1 MKNGCRVSRVFTFSA
16 KPSLVFFA
24 ASLTG
29 QLWAD
34 VRLPAVFSDNMVLQQ
49 GVSVPVRGWASPAE
63 TVTLEFAGQRKETT
77 ADRAGAWQVKLD
89 PVRSSAAASDMKI
102 YGKNAVVITN
112 VVVGDVWLA
121 SGQSN
126 MEMPLRQAEHATQEI
141 EAAHYPDIR
150 FFMTENDLSSAPKDD
165 CAGKWIVCTP
175 ARAGDF
181 PAAAYFF
188 AQELHSKYRVPAGI
202 INSSIGASSCQAWT
216 PAETLVADKS
226 LPQPAALAPENY
238 ASWKAY
244 LAFKNGTYDH
254 FSYADTGVKPECLA
268 WSKPGLDVSDWRDCT
283 VPGSIESQGLEI
295 DGAVWFRKEFE
306 IPAAWA
312 GSRPTLSLGPISDND
327 IVYLNGEKVGATENN
342 WREWIF
348 RYYAIP
354 AEQVKAGKSVIA
366 VRIFNRINSGGFYP
380 TYPAPLKLYLDERNA
395 IILSGAWKCKVERAE
410 KPAQMPFVLPSIYSI
425 PASLFNALIAP
436 FAKYPLRGFIW
447 YQGEGNTGAA
457 EQYDILFPAMIKA
470 WRSWWA
476 DDTLPFYFVQLAN
489 FMDREAQP
497 SGGGLPRL
505 REAQLKALSLHG
517 TGMAVAIDI
526 GAAQEIHPRNK
537 REVGKRLARWAMRDC
552 YGDKEVEVSGPLY
565 ASSAVEG
572 SRIRLAFTHVRS
584 GLKAMG
590 GELKG
595 FAVAPADKNFVWAQA
610 VIEGESVV
618 VWNDAVREPRYVRYA
633 WANNPEATLYN
644 GAGLPASPFRTDK

>member
-1 MKNGCRVSRVFTFSA
+1 MKNGNRGGTVFILSARYSLLFFSA
-16 KPSLVFFA
+16 SLM
-24 ASLTG
+24 G
-29 QLWAD
+29 QLRAE
-34 VRLPAVFSDNMVLQQ
+34 VKLPAVFSDNMVLQQ
-49 GVSVPVRGWASPAE
+49 GASVPVRGWASTAE
-63 TVTLEFAGQRKETT
+63 KVTVEFAGQRKETT
-77 ADRAGAWQVKLD
+77 ADSAGAWQVKLD
-89 PVRSSAAASDMKI
+89 PVRSSSVAAEMRI
-102 YGKNAVVITN
+102 CGKNAVIITN

-126 MEMPLRQAEHATQEI
+126 MELPLRQADHATQEL
-141 EAAHYPDIR
+141 EAAHYPNIR
-150 FFMTENDLSSAPKDD
+150 FFMTENDLSSTPKDD
-165 CAGKWIVCTP
+165 CAGKWVVCTP
-175 ARAGDF
+175 ASAGDF
-181 PAAAYFF
+181 SAVAYFF
-188 AQELHSKYRVPAGI
+188 TRELHGKYGVPSGI

-216 PAETLVADKS
+216 PAATLVADKS

-244 LAFKNGTYDH
+244 LAFKNGTYDR

-268 WSKPGLDVSDWRDCT
+268 WSKPGLDVSDWKDCV
-283 VPGSIESQGLEI
+283 VPGSIESQGMEI

-312 GSRPTLSLGPISDND
+312 GTRPTLSLGPISDND
-327 IVYLNGEKVGATENN
+327 IVYLNGVQVGATENS

-354 AEQVKAGKSVIA
+354 AELVKPGKSVIA

-380 TYPAPLKLYLDERNA
+380 TYPAPLKLYIDDQNA
-395 IILSGAWKCKVERAE
+395 IILTGTWKCKVERAE
-410 KPAQMPFVLPSIYSI
+410 KPAQMPFELPSIYGI

-436 FAKYPLRGFIW
+436 FAKYPIRGFIW

-457 EQYDILFPAMIKA
+457 EQYDVLFPAMIRA

-497 SGGGLPRL
+497 SGGGMPRL
-505 REAQLKALSLHG
+505 REAQLKTLALRG

-526 GAAQEIHPRNK
+526 GSALDIHPRNK
-537 REVGKRLARWAMRDC
+537 QDVGKRLARWAMRDC
-552 YGDKEVEVSGPLY
+552 YGDKEIEVSGPLY

-572 SRIRLAFTHVRS
+572 SRIRLAFTHAGS
-584 GLKAMG
+584 GLRARG

-595 FAVAPADKNFVWAQA
+595 FAIAAADKNFVWAQA
-610 VIEGESVV
+610 SIEGESVV
-618 VWNDAVREPRYVRYA
+618 VWNENIKEPRFVRYA

-644 GAGLPASPFRTDK
+644 GADLPASPFRTDD